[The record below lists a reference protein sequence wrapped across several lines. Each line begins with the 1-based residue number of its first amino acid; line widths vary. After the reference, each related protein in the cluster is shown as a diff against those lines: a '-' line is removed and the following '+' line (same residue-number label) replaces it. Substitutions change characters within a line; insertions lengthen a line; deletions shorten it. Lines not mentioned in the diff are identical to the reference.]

1 MDEIESA
8 RISRRRMLQAA
19 AAGGVGVAAWT
30 APNVKTLG
38 FKPAYAQICSTA
50 SDVTTYTST
59 GGFVTCGFVSSP
71 PVVVKLNDE
80 VWFGPGDA
88 HSVKVSGDE
97 LAHGGNHFEIDADGV
112 RCRITMIELWEP
124 NGAFHDSWTV
134 SAGSPQPVPE
144 IGQGGGSRCGTSPD
158 FLTWTVT
165 IECVPEG
172 GCFPDE
178 VPTP

>member
-1 MDEIESA
+1 MDEMDRA
-8 RISRRRMLQAA
+8 RMSRRRMLQAA

-30 APNVKTLG
+30 APNVRALG

-50 SDVTTYTST
+50 SEVTTYTST
-59 GGFVTCGFVSSP
+59 AQDVSCGFVQSP
-71 PVVVKLNDE
+71 PIVVKLNDE

-112 RCRITMIELWEP
+112 RCRIAMIELWEP
-124 NGAFHDSWTV
+124 NGAFHQSWPV
-134 SAGSPQPVPE
+134 QPGSPQPVPE
-144 IGQGGGSRCGTSPD
+144 IGQAGGARCGTSPD
-158 FLTWTVT
+158 YLTWTLT
-165 IECVPEG
+165 IECVPDG

-178 VPTP
+178 VPTT